1 MTSYLFDSKDE
12 APELVV
18 NELGESK
25 AMVECFRALLLR
37 YLAGDLPA
45 LEVV

>member
-12 APELVV
+12 TPELVV
-18 NELGESK
+18 NNLGDSK
-25 AMVECFRALLLR
+25 AMVECFRALLAL